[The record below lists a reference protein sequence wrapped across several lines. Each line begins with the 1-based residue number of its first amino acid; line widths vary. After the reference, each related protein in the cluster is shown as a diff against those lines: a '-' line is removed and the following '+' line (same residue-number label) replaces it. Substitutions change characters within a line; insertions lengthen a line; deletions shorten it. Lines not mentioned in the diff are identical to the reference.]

1 MNENCRVVPP
11 EGGSPQDTRLD
22 SNVTTCKRKSSYYT
36 LYISGGLHE
45 LYTRVDKPLLLNR
58 LPERQRVPHPKAEN
72 VREKE
77 YKKRTKTRAFN
88 KIRRLIFENFGVGCK
103 FLTLTFSRQAG
114 FDIRDLK
121 VCNIKLS
128 EFVKRLRVLWP
139 NMKYLAKPEFQ
150 RSGAVHYHLILDIG
164 YMAKKIL
171 ADLWGHGFI
180 DIRRVNSKEQ
190 IGPYISKYLGKDLC
204 DERFKGHRSY
214 FYSNNL
220 EKIRKYHFDKVQEF
234 IEYIVRNDIDP
245 DFVSRYKNEY
255 SGLTL
260 HKEYQLSAPFDKK

>member
-1 MNENCRVVPP
+1 MKKSYRVSPP
-11 EGGSPQDTRLD
+11 EGVSPQDTRLD
-22 SNVTTCKRKSSYYT
+22 SNVTSCKRKSSYYT

-45 LYTRVDKPLLLNR
+45 LYRRVDKPILLNR
-58 LPERQRVPHPKAEN
+58 LPGRQRAPRPKGDN

-77 YKKRTKTRAFN
+77 YKKRTRTRAFN
-88 KIRRLIFENFGVGCK
+88 KIRRLIFANFGIGCK
-103 FLTLTFSRQAG
+103 FITLTFSNQAG

-121 VCNIKLS
+121 VCNKKLS
-128 EFVKRLRVLWP
+128 EFIKRLRVLWP
-139 NMKYLAKPEFQ
+139 TTKYLVKPEFQ

-164 YMAKKIL
+164 YIAKKVL

-180 DIRRVNSKEQ
+180 DIRRVKSEKQ
-190 IGPYISKYLGKDLC
+190 LGPYLTKYLGKDLS
-204 DERFKGHRSY
+204 DERFKGHKSY

-220 EKIRKYHFDKVQEF
+220 EKIRSYHFDKVQEF
-234 IEYIVRNDIDP
+234 IDYVVRNDIDP

-260 HKEYQLSAPFDKK
+260 HEEYQLSAPFDKK